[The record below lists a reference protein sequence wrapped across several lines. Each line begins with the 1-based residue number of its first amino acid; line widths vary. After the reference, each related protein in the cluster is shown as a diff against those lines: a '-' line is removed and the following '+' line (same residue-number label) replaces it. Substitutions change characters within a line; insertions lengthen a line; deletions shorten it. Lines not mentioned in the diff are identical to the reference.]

1 MKQPR
6 VLALLVCALASGPVV
21 SAVDLPR
28 PATEFTIQINNSK
41 PLLLSQYKG
50 KPVVLAFILTT
61 CPHCQKAIACLSKG
75 AADFAPRGLQV
86 LAVAVDDAVAAKNV
100 PGFIRTFHPPFPVGY
115 TTDKNSVLDFMEHPR
130 AVVPLMPMLVFID
143 KDGVI
148 RAQLEGDSPLLEEK
162 VMEDNLHKQIDNLL
176 KPPKKLAP
184 LPKKS
189 S

>member
-1 MKQPR
+1 
-6 VLALLVCALASGPVV
+6 
-21 SAVDLPR
+21 
-28 PATEFTIQINNSK
+28 
-41 PLLLSQYKG
+41 
-50 KPVVLAFILTT
+50 
-61 CPHCQKAIACLSKG
+61 
-75 AADFAPRGLQV
+75 
-86 LAVAVDDAVAAKNV
+86 
-100 PGFIRTFHPPFPVGY
+100 
-115 TTDKNSVLDFMEHPR
+115 MEHPR